1 MINVK
6 ETLQNLHKEFPEMS
20 LDDLFKVLDCY
31 KEDYTATLSKPHYKN
46 YEITYTDKTKNLNN
60 AIY

>member
-31 KEDYTATLSKPHYKN
+31 EENYTATLIQTS
-46 YEITYTDKTKNLNN
+46 L
-60 AIY
+60 